1 MKQIRVLL
9 LMMACVLCMS
19 SCEEEPLIL
28 EKDGKIL
35 LGDKYV
41 EVATEFTEDQ
51 AVDFLT
57 RGPFLTNK
65 TIYIYD
71 DNYMV
76 KIDRS
81 KDDKIFYR
89 FFDNGGWT
97 YRHYTSAN
105 MDSPGTGKVYT
116 IRKKVLTI
124 RQTGTFFNPFEA
136 EYEIV
141 GIGDDFIVLDNNG
154 TDRETLALHPELDKD
169 KVKIRNVWRLQ
180 K

>member
-1 MKQIRVLL
+1 
-9 LMMACVLCMS
+9 
-19 SCEEEPLIL
+19 
-28 EKDGKIL
+28 
-35 LGDKYV
+35 
-41 EVATEFTEDQ
+41 
-51 AVDFLT
+51 
-57 RGPFLTNK
+57 
-65 TIYIYD
+65 
-71 DNYMV
+71 MV

-124 RQTGTFFNPFEA
+124 RKTGTFFNPFEA